1 MQTAILGRFVVE
13 RLKRFAAARESSA
26 ANQNPLWRRPSQGY
40 FCHPLDMNPRTL
52 GFSLLILTAVGALAQ
67 PATEIPSTPPGPA
80 STDGTG
86 GAQDYSI
93 VERGA
98 YYRIWSKV
106 RWETNAL
113 GGVMARTNSYTELA
127 SGMYYLDGGQ
137 WLESMELIE
146 SVPGGAVARHGQTQV
161 LFANNLATAGAV
173 DLQTSDGKHLTSHV
187 TGLSYFDSASGTN
200 ILIASVKDCQGKI
213 LPPNQ
218 VIYEDAFDGFK
229 ASVRYTYTRG
239 SFEQD
244 IILLESPALPEAYGL
259 DPATTRLVV
268 MTEFLNPPQPAV
280 QESVIKDPAGAPLQ
294 DDTLDFGALH
304 IGPGTGVLLGTNAS
318 GAELRIF
325 KQWAEMKG
333 RQF

>member
-1 MQTAILGRFVVE
+1 
-13 RLKRFAAARESSA
+13 
-26 ANQNPLWRRPSQGY
+26 
-40 FCHPLDMNPRTL
+40 
-52 GFSLLILTAVGALAQ
+52 
-67 PATEIPSTPPGPA
+67 
-80 STDGTG
+80 
-86 GAQDYSI
+86 
-93 VERGA
+93 
-98 YYRIWSKV
+98 
-106 RWETNAL
+106 
-113 GGVMARTNSYTELA
+113 MARTNSYTELA

-325 KQWAEMKG
+325 KQKTAYEMPK
-333 RQF
+333 